1 MRRIGSARPTSAE
14 PRSARLGVC
23 FVARRRS
30 PRPRP
35 HTSRRLRASTCS
47 GRARRRWRPSQSRPS
62 GMSRRRLRARR
73 RVVEQKHLPASP
85 PTCANEA
92 RRRAVWGDIS
102 VIRVNTRKKKK
113 KRTQLGATQK
123 RRDGART
130 LHSSDLGL
138 PACREACTGSG
149 ASHRPPAP
157 PRPVLLVGA
166 ALSRAAAAS
175 RRVHGRRAPS
185 YRSGC
190 GGRWS
195 SPSVT
200 AWRRAQAAST
210 FAFGGARTS
219 TSSSHAKLLV
229 AKPAECTLSKRTT
242 TGYLSS
248 PSTVVATVPH
258 SWYQCD
264 LWPSVNS
271 CVVQRVPGSGE
282 SPRRCATTRR
292 CATARR
298 CARNVEAVRAVFS

>member
-1 MRRIGSARPTSAE
+1 MT
-14 PRSARLGVC
+14 
-23 FVARRRS
+23 
-30 PRPRP
+30 PRPLQPQIFPARYA
-35 HTSRRLRASTCS
+35 RGGALRAS
-47 GRARRRWRPSQSRPS
+47 A
-62 GMSRRRLRARR
+62 LRAEGTAY
-73 RVVEQKHLPASP
+73 VSSLTTIA
-85 PTCANEA
+85 A
-92 RRRAVWGDIS
+92 R
-102 VIRVNTRKKKK
+102 
-113 KRTQLGATQK
+113 QLGATQK

-130 LHSSDLGL
+130 LHSPDLGL

-157 PRPVLLVGA
+157 QRPVLLVGA

-242 TGYLSS
+242 T
-248 PSTVVATVPH
+248 
-258 SWYQCD
+258 
-264 LWPSVNS
+264 
-271 CVVQRVPGSGE
+271 
-282 SPRRCATTRR
+282 
-292 CATARR
+292 
-298 CARNVEAVRAVFS
+298 